1 MAAGVAKL
9 SEALKTLEIDKLDNL
24 QDFTVK
30 AAVAGVA
37 ASGVGAIGEM
47 ITSIG
52 GEGGEN
58 QELIARVDKLILA
71 VEQDRVTKVYM
82 NGNQLAMNINQDQTR
97 QG

>member
-1 MAAGVAKL
+1 MSYSSRFDKF
-9 SEALKTLEIDKLDNL
+9 DKLDNL
-24 QDFTVK
+24 KDITVK

-47 ITSIG
+47 ITSLAG
-52 GEGGEN
+52 GSGEGEN
-58 QELIARVDKLILA
+58 QELLARVDRLISA

-82 NGNQLAMNINQDQTR
+82 NGNQMSMQMTQENPR